1 MNKYNFIEPINSLD
15 NASCVN
21 IGNGT
26 FSLLNVLRT
35 ITGTASIKHSVTLKT
50 YKLNQNLTY
59 IPITEVKNV
68 SLNKFIQNF
77 TDVNSSTLTEPLF
90 INRFTRAKGKNRQFY
105 SIVEKELVEA
115 ILAYKSKNY
124 TKSFLFIYRLIETIS
139 FTTPLIVLSKNSDY
153 FKTYDDL
160 KDLFNSTE
168 SIGELGFFKRFL
180 STLFKGEDYLLVG
193 ATLDFSCI
201 DDIIDRSSCIS
212 IYKNYMTKK
221 KGDNTQI
228 LGLKNETPDE
238 ITLEIINFHEFF
250 IIFRNRF
257 FHNLKG
263 SIRDNIQAKE
273 IFDTDQFFEP
283 IVTLGLNHI
292 GLILFKLIEKDL
304 DF

>member
-15 NASCVN
+15 NNSCIN
-21 IGNGT
+21 IGNGN
-26 FSLLNVLRT
+26 FPLLNVLRT
-35 ITGTASIKHSVTLKT
+35 ITGTASIKHSTTSKI

-59 IPITEVKNV
+59 IPITQVKNV

-77 TDVNSSTLTEPLF
+77 TDVNSTTLTDPQF
-90 INRFTRAKGKNRQFY
+90 VHRFTRARAKNRQFY

-115 ILAYKSKNY
+115 IIAYKAKNY
-124 TKSFLFIYRLIETIS
+124 TKSFLFVYRLIETIS

-153 FKTYDDL
+153 FKTYDEL
-160 KDLFNSTE
+160 KGLFNSTDN
-168 SIGELGFFKRFL
+168 IGELGFFKRFL
-180 STLFKGEDYLLVG
+180 STLFKDEDYLLVG

-201 DDIIDRSSCIS
+201 DNMIDRSSCIS
-212 IYKNYMTKK
+212 IYKKYLAKK
-221 KGDNTQI
+221 KGDDTQI

-238 ITLEIINFHEFF
+238 ITLEVINFHEFF

-273 IFDTDQFFEP
+273 IFDTDQFFQP